1 MRAAWQSALLG
12 QVLIST
18 WLCLL
23 YCAPLTIGFQGWH
36 EGGAF
41 ARQQRC
47 STRCAASSVGLND
60 MLQLLQ
66 RKQYEIRELEK
77 RHRDPADPVRQRLNF
92 VSETSSLAL
101 TRALRLNVLGEREE
115 ERRLSLVAD
124 MKRRSP
130 TARDLPHDVDDFA
143 DAGRRSVELF
153 AGFGANVVMVNTD
166 EMGWGGSLDDL
177 HAVVAARDGGVEEGE
192 GKKEKKHCA
201 VLAKDIYLHPLQIA
215 AAVDAGADGVL
226 LMASVLGPRLEE
238 LLDACT
244 VMGTEAVVE
253 VHTPN
258 ECEHALELG
267 AMALCL
273 NNWDRVE
280 GLWRANQAEA
290 VHRLIPGNVVTVAA
304 GGIGSSDEARRL
316 HEAGFDAVVLG
327 RALTAHPDPT
337 RLADHIR
344 AVGTQGLR

>member
-1 MRAAWQSALLG
+1 
-12 QVLIST
+12 
-18 WLCLL
+18 
-23 YCAPLTIGFQGWH
+23 
-36 EGGAF
+36 
-41 ARQQRC
+41 
-47 STRCAASSVGLND
+47 
-60 MLQLLQ
+60 
-66 RKQYEIRELEK
+66 
-77 RHRDPADPVRQRLNF
+77 
-92 VSETSSLAL
+92 
-101 TRALRLNVLGEREE
+101 
-115 ERRLSLVAD
+115 

-290 VHRLIPGNVVTVAA
+290 VQRAKAEVENEYKQRLKELTLEKEEQRQRAEAA
-304 GGIGSSDEARRL
+304 EQK
-316 HEAGFDAVVLG
+316 FDASMSKMADLKSSLESGSGAISGSGSASRVAVVVEEAEL
-327 RALTAHPDPT
+327 
-337 RLADHIR
+337 
-344 AVGTQGLR
+344 